1 MVHRI
6 VQSGGDI
13 EEIDWTKL
21 GLDRSKFLGAD
32 KFDCGVPSHISATV
46 VAYDR
51 DKLPNGPKTIA
62 DLFDTKRFPGKRGL
76 YKSPDGLLEWALVA
90 DGVPVKEVYKVLRTP
105 EGVDRAFRKLD
116 TIKQDVIWWT
126 SGSQPPQLLADGQ
139 VVMTAAWSGRIYD
152 AIKNSGK
159 HFEMM
164 WDAATTSANA
174 WVIPKGT
181 PRREEAY
188 KFIAFAASAR
198 AQADQTRYIAYAPSN
213 TDAMALVDP
222 AIMPYLP
229 TAPDNLAK
237 AIMPDPIFRV
247 ERGDELRQR
256 FSAWLA
262 K

>member
-1 MVHRI
+1 M
-6 VQSGGDI
+6 
-13 EEIDWTKL
+13 EEI
-21 GLDRSKFLGAD
+21 GPRPVQVPGAD
-32 KFDCGVPSHISATV
+32 KFDCGVPTHIAATV
-46 VAYDR
+46 VAYDK
-51 DKLPNGPKTIA
+51 DKLSNGPQTIA
-62 DLFDTKRFPGKRGL
+62 DLFDTRKLPGKRGL
-76 YKSPDGLLEWALVA
+76 YKSPDGLLERALVA
-90 DGVPVKEVYKVLRTP
+90 DGVPVKDVYKVLRTP
-105 EGVDRAFRKLD
+105 EGVDRAFSKLD
-116 TIKQDVIWWT
+116 TIKNDVIWWT
-126 SGSQPPQLLADGQ
+126 SGAQPPQLLADGQ

-164 WDAATTSANA
+164 WDAATTSANV
-174 WVIPKGT
+174 WIIPKGT

-198 AQADQTRYIAYAPSN
+198 SQADLTRYIAYSPSN
-213 TDAMALVDP
+213 TEAMALVDTT
-222 AIMPYLP
+222 IMPYLP

-237 AIMPDPIFRV
+237 AIIPDPTFRV